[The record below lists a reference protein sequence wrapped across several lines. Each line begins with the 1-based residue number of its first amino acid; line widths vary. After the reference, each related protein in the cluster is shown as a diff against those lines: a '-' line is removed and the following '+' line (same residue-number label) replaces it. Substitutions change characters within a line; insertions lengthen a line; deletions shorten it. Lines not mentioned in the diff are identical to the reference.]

1 MNEQSIVTYVEITG
15 TFTRESCMLYHV
27 YWSAGEANRL
37 VASLVKNATQC
48 KEVMLTVAR
57 CGALSHLVRM
67 TMAEHLVMRN
77 EAIVALTLLV
87 TMLAG

>member
-1 MNEQSIVTYVEITG
+1 M
-15 TFTRESCMLYHV
+15 MLYHV
-27 YWSAGEANRL
+27 YLSAGEANRL
-37 VASLVKNATQC
+37 VASLIKNATQC
-48 KEVMLTVAR
+48 KEVMSTVAR

-77 EAIVALTLLV
+77 EAIVALTLLA